1 MAINTLSK
9 NSISIIVA
17 LLLVIILSETKLFLF
32 FTETY
37 LGRTI
42 LILVLLLASHINKI
56 LGIVCV
62 FIIIIMFNSNI
73 KIFNYEGFDT
83 NSDNKPTVTS
93 NSNDKIQNIKNKMA
107 DAEAAPVA
115 ADTTTQNQTTTNSPT
130 MSTPSVVPNDYMVPS
145 KINVVHSSPNTTTGS
160 SSNANEGIEGFDLQ
174 STENNIKRGKQSN
187 SIPVNPYL
195 NTSVDVAPY
204 EGNVHANSFNEG
216 FSIY

>member
-1 MAINTLSK
+1 
-9 NSISIIVA
+9 
-17 LLLVIILSETKLFLF
+17 
-32 FTETY
+32 
-37 LGRTI
+37 
-42 LILVLLLASHINKI
+42 
-56 LGIVCV
+56 
-62 FIIIIMFNSNI
+62 MFNSNI

-107 DAEAAPVA
+107 EAETAPAA
-115 ADTTTQNQTTTNSPT
+115 ADTTTQNQTTTTNSPT
-130 MSTPSVVPNDYMVPS
+130 TSTPSVVPNDTMIPS